1 MTVPFDDDELAAL
14 SHRAELEGCPMH
26 DVVRRAVRDYIERA
40 SRRERLDAAV
50 DDGLRRYAEVFR
62 RLGE

>member
-14 SHRAELEGCPMH
+14 SRRAELEGRPMH
-26 DVVRRAVRDYIERA
+26 VVVRQAVRDYIQRA
-40 SRRERLDAAV
+40 SKRDRLDAAV